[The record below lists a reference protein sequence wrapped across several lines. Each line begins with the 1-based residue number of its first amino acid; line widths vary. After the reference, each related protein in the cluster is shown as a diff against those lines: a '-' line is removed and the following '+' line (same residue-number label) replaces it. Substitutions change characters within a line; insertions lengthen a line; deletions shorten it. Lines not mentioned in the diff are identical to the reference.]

1 MKAKIA
7 RIQIDIDYRCPNCYL
22 HFRLSN
28 SKIPQGQPISYHCVE
43 CSEPLSIP
51 SPFKSKKITKSK
63 TKDPVVNKAILSLK
77 AMGFKPS
84 EATTLVNRSYCSGI
98 DVANLVK
105 EAIKNVEPTKTNTT

>member
-28 SKIPQGQPISYHCVE
+28 SKIPQGQPISYRCVE

-51 SPFKSKKITKSK
+51 SPFKNKKITKSK
-63 TKDPVVNKAILSLK
+63 TKDPTVNKAILSLK
-77 AMGFKPS
+77 AMGFKTS
-84 EATTLVNRSYCSGI
+84 EATTLVDKSYRSGI
-98 DVANLVK
+98 TVTELIKD
-105 EAIKNVEPTKTNTT
+105 AIKNDK